1 MVVVI
6 EKVILNQH
14 FELRKG
20 YLSEIVTGKLILEK
34 IPWCYSSS
42 SKSISTIFGF
52 VKRPCDAILMFCSCV
67 LDAKMKTCEETEAG
81 LLIKCLYMKKQL
93 HNEIRSGNLIIL
105 ILQKCAYF
113 V

>member
-1 MVVVI
+1 MLPGNLFWKKFHDAIAEAAKALAPYFDVLHV
-6 EKVILNQH
+6 
-14 FELRKG
+14 
-20 YLSEIVTGKLILEK
+20 
-34 IPWCYSSS
+34 
-42 SKSISTIFGF
+42 GF

-67 LDAKMKTCEETEAG
+67 LDARMKTCEETEAG
-81 LLIKCLYMKKQL
+81 LLIKCLYIKKKL